1 MTSAIQRV
9 LRSPRVVIAEI
20 AALALAG
27 SVGVLRPTLAVFQ
40 TPWFLAIVGISA
52 LSLLIAVR
60 DQGRRLLCGDV
71 TARRVGSMMLHLGLI
86 AIIAAGAW
94 RALFS
99 SEAVV
104 DLIEGETL
112 PPAPTAWT
120 HQPPGLLATPFH
132 LTRPITLEAL
142 HGSRYPDGRLRDL
155 SATLSAGTVA
165 VNHDLILPGGRIFLD
180 QTFGPAALLEWHP
193 PQKSAVLL
201 DPETRTATAT
211 GPDGLT
217 AYLRA
222 PPIRPDHVEVR
233 VMRNNGL
240 LFSGELRPGQTL
252 SLHGGATLTLRGIP
266 LWTRLRGSHDHSHR
280 LAYPGFALILI
291 GCILLF
297 ARTAPPQGLRVVAS
311 APLFLSAILLAG
323 CNRTSTEE
331 ARQLVLRYNT
341 LVAEAYRRGDPHL
354 IEPVVSLN
362 EGKKLTGLIG
372 VRSDLGLTLDSE
384 LLSLTLI
391 AAEQRGRKLRV
402 QTKEQWR
409 YRDRKIGTG
418 EQVGE
423 ESSDSYEMLYLF
435 TQTNRTWIV
444 DEIQFTS
451 PPRIGRKQMTWQES
465 RNPEKP

>member
-142 HGSRYPDGRLRDL
+142 HGSR
-155 SATLSAGTVA
+155 
-165 VNHDLILPGGRIFLD
+165 
-180 QTFGPAALLEWHP
+180 
-193 PQKSAVLL
+193 
-201 DPETRTATAT
+201 
-211 GPDGLT
+211 
-217 AYLRA
+217 
-222 PPIRPDHVEVR
+222 
-233 VMRNNGL
+233 
-240 LFSGELRPGQTL
+240 
-252 SLHGGATLTLRGIP
+252 
-266 LWTRLRGSHDHSHR
+266 
-280 LAYPGFALILI
+280 
-291 GCILLF
+291 
-297 ARTAPPQGLRVVAS
+297 
-311 APLFLSAILLAG
+311 
-323 CNRTSTEE
+323 
-331 ARQLVLRYNT
+331 
-341 LVAEAYRRGDPHL
+341 
-354 IEPVVSLN
+354 
-362 EGKKLTGLIG
+362 
-372 VRSDLGLTLDSE
+372 
-384 LLSLTLI
+384 
-391 AAEQRGRKLRV
+391 
-402 QTKEQWR
+402 
-409 YRDRKIGTG
+409 
-418 EQVGE
+418 
-423 ESSDSYEMLYLF
+423 
-435 TQTNRTWIV
+435 
-444 DEIQFTS
+444 
-451 PPRIGRKQMTWQES
+451 
-465 RNPEKP
+465 